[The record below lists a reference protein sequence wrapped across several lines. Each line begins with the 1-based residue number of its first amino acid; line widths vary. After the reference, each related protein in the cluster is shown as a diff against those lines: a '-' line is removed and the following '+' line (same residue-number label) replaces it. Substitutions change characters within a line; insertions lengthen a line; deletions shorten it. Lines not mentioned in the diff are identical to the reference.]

1 MTDSKAER
9 TRNILL
15 IDSDSAVNATLEG
28 YFAQQNYK
36 LIACAT
42 GAEGVSQAVSRPPS
56 LILLSTALP
65 DSSGMDVF
73 NQLRSRSRTAHI
85 PVMFLAEAS
94 DIRYQKDFLSAG
106 ADDFIPK
113 PVDVDI
119 LALRIKN
126 AISRSEREGLNHPRS
141 GLPTG
146 RMIQERVRALAD
158 EDNWYKI
165 DFGIDNFNAFREQYG
180 FMTSEEV
187 ITFAAGLISDAVRDA
202 GSREDFIGHR
212 DDNEFVIIT
221 TPEKG
226 AALRDLLQSRFNDEV
241 LSFYNFM
248 EREQGYMDVPDGAGG
263 TEHKPLMKARIK
275 VQQSEE

>member
-1 MTDSKAER
+1 MTDGK
-9 TRNILL
+9 TGHVRNILL
-15 IDSDSAVNATLEG
+15 IDSDSGVNATLEG
-28 YFAQQNYK
+28 YFAQQGYK
-36 LIACAT
+36 LTSCST
-42 GAEGVSQAVSRPPS
+42 SAEGVNQAISRPPS
-56 LILLSTALP
+56 LILLSTALT
-65 DSSGMDVF
+65 DGSGMDAYK
-73 NQLRSRSRTAHI
+73 QLRSRSRTSHI

-94 DIRYQKDFLSAG
+94 DMRFQKEFLEAG

-146 RMIQERVRALAD
+146 RMIQERVRSLAD

-165 DFGIDNFNAFREQYG
+165 DFGIDNFNAFRDQYG

-187 ITFAAGLISDAVRDA
+187 ITFTAALISDAVRDA
-202 GSREDFIGHR
+202 GSPEDFIGHR
-212 DDNEFVIIT
+212 DDNEFTIIT
-221 TPEKG
+221 TPDKG
-226 AALRDLLQSRFNDEV
+226 SALRDLLEKRFNEEV
-241 LSFYNFM
+241 SSFYNFM
-248 EREQGYMDVPDGAGG
+248 EREQGFMEVPDGAGG
-263 TEHKPLMKARIK
+263 MEHKPLMKARIK